1 MFLVY
6 RFLKILVSSIVSLI
20 LFTSPSLMAS
30 SIHLRLKSAPIEV
43 QEQVK
48 REQIANRTLTTN
60 FDELFPKLNG
70 IPSLYGGYV
79 DYSDHDGTLDF
90 PLLHR
95 EPKIYIVITD
105 DIELVTV
112 LGNTISHKNFVK
124 SASTKIYLCEH
135 KKDNQTSYWRVT
147 EEKIPPHNRISPLSI
162 VLLTKPR
169 NIVVP
174 TGDFISEKSPNLVLP
189 DVYLVGNTNNVHSLN
204 NFLDIRRYFEQIE
217 VEQAVEAKTE
227 KRLIKNN

>member
-1 MFLVY
+1 MLLV
-6 RFLKILVSSIVSLI
+6 L
-20 LFTSPSLMAS
+20 PNMMAN

-48 REQIANRTLTTN
+48 KEQIINRTLTTN

-79 DYSDHDGTLDF
+79 DYSDHDGTIEF

-95 EPKIYIVITD
+95 EPKIYLVITD

-112 LGNTISHKNFVK
+112 LGNTVSHKNFVK
-124 SASTKIYLCEH
+124 SASTRIYLFER
-135 KKDNQTSYWRVT
+135 KKNNTTFYWRVT

-174 TGDFISEKSPNLVLP
+174 TGDFISVQSPNLVFP

-217 VEQAVEAKTE
+217 VEQKVTKKRK